1 MVNPAPDSCPQPG
14 PALPT
19 TALPAAALPA
29 AALPIGASDT
39 IGLLLGDGA
48 RLLRRRFDAR
58 ARSIGVSR
66 PQWQVLIALSRSEG
80 SSQAALAE
88 RLEVETITVG
98 RMVDRLEE
106 AGLVERRADPAD
118 RRAWRLFLTD
128 RAGRLIADLQP
139 IAAAVRAEMLA
150 GFSAAEEQALHTL
163 LLRVRTNLGR
173 EA

>member
-1 MVNPAPDSCPQPG
+1 MVTASPESG
-14 PALPT
+14 PHGSS
-19 TALPAAALPA
+19 
-29 AALPIGASDT
+29 GASDS
-39 IGLLLGDGA
+39 IGLLLGDSA

-98 RMVDRLEE
+98 RMVDRLQE

-118 RRAWRLFLTD
+118 RRTWRLFLTP
-128 RAGRLIADLQP
+128 RAAGLLADLQP
-139 IAAAVRAEMLA
+139 IAAEVRADMLA
-150 GFSAAEEQALHTL
+150 GLSAAEQQMLHTL
-163 LLRVRTNLGR
+163 LLRVRANLGR